1 MSFLVSLVCEVK
13 KLRKLTGRWPN
24 LTQIS
29 RWFGCKKSLI
39 QAYIEV
45 FPEFFSLTLDGN
57 LKIKPDWKVKH
68 PKKFQK
74 IFPEILNKKTPKK
87 NSKIEVEEFNVNTS
101 FVRKTLLEDYLFI
114 QARLEKLKNRLKN
127 EDSVNLTKEFEKLV
141 RLKTQLASQLGLT
154 KPKPKTEPKQE
165 DLSNL
170 LPKLKKT

>member
-74 IFPEILNKKTPKK
+74 IFPEILNKKTQKRTVK
-87 NSKIEVEEFNVNTS
+87 
-101 FVRKTLLEDYLFI
+101 L
-114 QARLEKLKNRLKN
+114 KLKN
-127 EDSVNLTKEFEKLV
+127 LT
-141 RLKTQLASQLGLT
+141 LT
-154 KPKPKTEPKQE
+154 
-165 DLSNL
+165 LHL
-170 LPKLKKT
+170 